1 MIVYDAT
8 DAILGRLSSII
19 AQKLMA
25 GEEVTVINVEKA
37 VVAGNPLK
45 ILRKYEQRLNL
56 KTKTNPRRGPFYP
69 RTAQGILKRTV
80 RGMVPWQSKT
90 GRESMKRLTIHLGEP
105 TDLEEE
111 PQACPFQARDLV
123 CNYITLGEI
132 ARRLGGVQV
141 AKGWLKQ

>member
-90 GRESMKRLTIHLGEP
+90 GRECMKRLTIHLGAP
-105 TDLEEE
+105 IDLEEE
-111 PQACPFQARDLV
+111 PKTCPFQARDLV

-141 AKGWLKQ
+141 AKGWLNQ

>member
-19 AQKLMA
+19 AQKLLA
-25 GEEVTVINVEKA
+25 GEEVIVINVEKA
-37 VVAGNPLK
+37 VIAGDPLK
-45 ILRKYEQRLNL
+45 ILRKYERRLNL

-69 RTAQGILKRTV
+69 RTAQGILKRSV

-90 GRESMKRLTIHLGEP
+90 GRECMKRLKIHLGEP
-105 TDLEEE
+105 ANIEEK
-111 PQACPFQARDLV
+111 PQLCPFQARDLV